1 MGLGNLMSKDGF
13 DNENLLIENLN
24 NKRYIE
30 LNDNLKKFVKYINN
44 DIQDNDILYCENEH

>member
-1 MGLGNLMSKDGF
+1 MSKDGF

-44 DIQDNDILYCENEH
+44 DIQDNDMLYCENEH

>member
-1 MGLGNLMSKDGF
+1 MSKDGF
-13 DNENLLIENLN
+13 DNENFLIENLD

>member
-1 MGLGNLMSKDGF
+1 MSKDGF

-30 LNDNLKKFVKYINN
+30 LNDNLKKI
-44 DIQDNDILYCENEH
+44 C